1 MMSQKTALVT
11 GASRGIGSAIALRL
25 AREGYRIVINYRSSK
40 DQAESLAKKITDGG
54 GACHIV
60 QADVS
65 RFDQAES
72 LVKEAVST
80 YETLDVVV
88 NNAGITRDGLWAR
101 MKQEDIDRV
110 LDVNLRGCLYTMRH
124 AARSMCRQKSGCIV
138 NISSVVGM
146 TGNAGQ
152 INYAASKAG
161 VIGATKAAARELGT
175 WGIRVNA
182 IAPGYIDTDMT
193 QAVKEEFRQKIVDG
207 TILKRMGRPEE
218 VAAAAAFLCSEEAS
232 YITGQ
237 VLVVDGGM
245 VL

>member
-1 MMSQKTALVT
+1 MNEKTALVT
-11 GASRGIGSAIALRL
+11 GASRGIGRAVALRL
-25 AREGYRIVINYRSSK
+25 AQEGYQIVVNYRSSR
-40 DQAESLAKKITDGG
+40 AEAEALAQEIAAAGG
-54 GACHIV
+54 VCHIF

-65 RFDQAES
+65 QFDQAEA
-72 LVKEAVST
+72 LVKETLSV
-80 YETLDVVV
+80 YERLDVLV
-88 NNAGITRDGLWAR
+88 NNAGITADGFWAR

-124 AARSMCRQKSGCIV
+124 AARPMCRAKSGFII
-138 NISSVVGM
+138 NIASVVGI

-161 VIGATKAAARELGT
+161 VIGATKAAARELGA

-182 IAPGYIDTDMT
+182 IAPGFIDTDMT
-193 QAVKEEFRQKIVDG
+193 QEMKEEFKQAIIG
-207 TILKRMGRPEE
+207 STILKRAGRPEE
-218 VAAAAAFLCSEEAS
+218 VAAAAAFLAS
-232 YITGQ
+232 DDAAYITGQ